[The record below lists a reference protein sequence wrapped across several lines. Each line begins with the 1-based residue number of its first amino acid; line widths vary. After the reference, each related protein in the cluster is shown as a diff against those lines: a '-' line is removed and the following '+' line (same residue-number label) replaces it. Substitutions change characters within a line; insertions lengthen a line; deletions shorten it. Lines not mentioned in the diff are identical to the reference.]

1 MKYIERFLEFNGKKI
16 SVISSDGTWYIAI
29 RPICESLNVD
39 YHSQYKSIQRDEILS
54 QLLSKQTT
62 VGADNKMR
70 EMVCLPEKFI
80 YGWLFS
86 IQSDSPEL
94 REYKLQCYEVLFDHF
109 HGTMTAR
116 MTILTEQDTIA
127 TQIAELQTALLQT
140 DEYKKIV
147 ELKKRKSETTKELNQ
162 LDRDLKSGQLS
173 ILFN

>member
-1 MKYIERFLEFNGKKI
+1 MKHIERFLEFNGKRI
-16 SVISSDGTWYIAI
+16 SIISADGTWFIAI
-29 RPICESLNVD
+29 RPICEALEVD
-39 YHSQYKSIQRDEILS
+39 YKHQAKNILEDEILR
-54 QLLSKQTT
+54 QLSCEHTT
-62 VGADNKMR
+62 VAADGKLRKMT
-70 EMVCLPEKFI
+70 CLPEKFI
-80 YGWLFS
+80 YGWIFS
-86 IQSDSPEL
+86 IRSESELL
-94 REYKLQCYEVLFDHF
+94 REYKLKCYEVLFDHF